1 MIGFNRLTHTG
12 PQKIEL
18 CCDIIKVR
26 DLMLKRLLRGIHMRN
41 LNKQERVIKFLD
53 YLKKNTDIDHTI
65 KPEDIRK
72 AFTVQGLNIGNS
84 KTLHDFIIELADA
97 FNLDKDEIILP
108 KADWRIVFDDYVE
121 AYSDNADSQSEK
133 DYLHIKNLYYNPEFS
148 YEDIDALVEAI
159 RFSRTMEPDRAD
171 KLIDILENN
180 FASKY
185 YKQSPRHICK
195 VYEAPVCESETLK
208 ENLSIIQEAIDDN
221 VQIEYSFNGYT
232 RDNKLAP
239 IGDYTR
245 KASPY
250 YLISDNGKYYLIA
263 ANERHGSAYI
273 IRVDLMSEVTIPR
286 SKDGKGG
293 IKRIPKKTVKGLPQY
308 WQSDYPYWESDYP
321 LTHYQMSYDAPEYI
335 DLRIHNP
342 KDEDGKSIDPEYTFL
357 HDAFGDNF
365 FFTGTDKEDQN
376 YDIVQVKCS
385 PFGMVNFA
393 LQYSSKVEVLEPPHV
408 REKVKERVAELK
420 KKYSK

>member
-1 MIGFNRLTHTG
+1 
-12 PQKIEL
+12 
-18 CCDIIKVR
+18 
-26 DLMLKRLLRGIHMRN
+26 MRK
-41 LNKQERVIKFLD
+41 LNQTERVIKFLEF
-53 YLKKNTDIDHTI
+53 LKKNTDSEHTI
-65 KPEDIRK
+65 KLEHIHK
-72 AFTVQGLNIGNS
+72 AFADQKLYIGNS
-84 KTLHDFIIELADA
+84 KTLHDFIVDLADA
-97 FNLDKDEIILP
+97 LNLDENENALPIDE
-108 KADWRIVFDDYVE
+108 WRIVFDDYVN
-121 AYSDNADSQSEK
+121 AYSDEPDKDLGK

-148 YEDIDALVEAI
+148 YDDIDAMVEAI
-159 RFSRTMEPDRAD
+159 RFSRTMEPDRAN

-221 VQIEYSFNGYT
+221 VQIEYRFNGYN
-232 RDNKLAP
+232 RDKKLAP
-239 IGDYTR
+239 IGDYKR

-357 HDAFGDNF
+357 HDAFGGNF
-365 FFTGTDKEDQN
+365 FFTGTDKKDQN

-393 LQYSSKVEVLEPPHV
+393 LQYSSKVEVLRPAHV

>member
-26 DLMLKRLLRGIHMRN
+26 DPKLKRLLRGIHMRN

-97 FNLDKDEIILP
+97 FNLDKDETILP

-121 AYSDNADSQSEK
+121 AYSDNDDSKSEK
-133 DYLHIKNLYYNPEFS
+133 DYLQIKNLYYNPEFS
-148 YEDIDALVEAI
+148 HEDIDAMVEAI
-159 RFSRTMEPDRAD
+159 RFSRTMEPDRAER
-171 KLIDILENN
+171 LIDILENN

-185 YKQSPRHICK
+185 YKHSPRHTCK
-195 VYEAPVCESETLK
+195 VYEGPVCERETLK
-208 ENLSIIQEAIDDN
+208 ENLAIIQEAIDDG
-221 VQIEYSFNGYT
+221 VQIEYRFNGYT
-232 RDNKLAP
+232 SDKKLVP
-239 IGDYTR
+239 MGDHVR
-245 KASPY
+245 RASPY

-263 ANERHGSAYI
+263 ANERYNSAYI

-286 SKDGKGG
+286 GNAGKGG
-293 IKRIPKKTVKGLPQY
+293 IKRIPKKTVKGLPQ
-308 WQSDYPYWESDYP
+308 YWESDYP

-335 DLRIHNP
+335 KLRIHNP
-342 KDEDGKSIDPEYTFL
+342 KDKEGKSIDPEYTFL
-357 HDAFGDNF
+357 HDAFGDKYI
-365 FFTGTDKEDQN
+365 FTGTDKKDQN

-393 LQYSSKVEVLEPPHV
+393 LQYSSKVEVVWPSHV
-408 REKVKERVAELK
+408 RKQVKERVEELT
-420 KKYSK
+420 KKYKHR